1 MDLSCYPSTMSFG
14 KLEVTLLWDKLTVS
28 WYSRVSFVGFH
39 FTPKTFPTLAR
50 MSGSSS
56 PDTMNTFG
64 LKPPLASILDNVP
77 SYPNF
82 PLASF
87 VTFPTILDT
96 DSLDPSLFFHL
107 NWAQTY

>member
-1 MDLSCYPSTMSFG
+1 MKTRASRSGMSASTKSGCDLEAP
-14 KLEVTLLWDKLTVS
+14 LLWDKLTVS

-39 FTPKTFPTLAR
+39 FTPKTFPTFAM

-64 LKPPLASILDNVP
+64 LKPPLASILDIVP

-96 DSLDPSLFFHL
+96 DSLDPPLAPSS
-107 NWAQTY
+107 T